1 MRRIPGSFAKVSVKK
16 KDLISLNVSMVLF
29 NYIFM
34 AEKHFRGYHR
44 GDLDPVSRTCF
55 KNIRTSRA
63 SKGNIK
69 PLFFNVQGR
78 REILRFLRN
87 ERINS
92 RVTYIIRCKSRL
104 TLVHISTNYP
114 RPSVKVTLSI
124 LDLIPLRAC
133 FRFT

>member
-1 MRRIPGSFAKVSVKK
+1 
-16 KDLISLNVSMVLF
+16 MVLF

-34 AEKHFRGYHR
+34 AEKHFRAYHR

-55 KNIRTSRA
+55 KNIHTSRT

-92 RVTYIIRCKSRL
+92 RVTYVIRCKSRL
-104 TLVHISTNYP
+104 TLVHIITNHP
-114 RPSVKVTLSI
+114 RPSVKVTFSYVI
-124 LDLIPLRAC
+124 NFGLDPASRMFPLHLVNKACHVLIVLVQ
-133 FRFT
+133 